1 MEELVKSG
9 DFAIAVLLLLGLI
22 VGIVAEV
29 DDYIRQ
35 RRKKKIFKD
44 MEKRLESYGWTKRK
58 EEEKNADI

>member
-44 MEKRLESYGWTKRK
+44 MEKRFEGYGWTKRK
-58 EEEKNADI
+58 EEEK